1 MNLAEDR
8 KDPQGACSVE
18 RGDDPDCEDTRRP
31 SLMERLLRRKK
42 RLHEQ
47 LDGCNAA
54 IEALTEDPKLEDLYT
69 GIRAADRY

>member
-1 MNLAEDR
+1 MYPDEETCGKDCAEQSEQ
-8 KDPQGACSVE
+8 PE
-18 RGDDPDCEDTRRP
+18 RRE
-31 SLMERLLRRKK
+31 SLMERLLRRRK

-47 LDGCNAA
+47 LAGCDAA

>member
-1 MNLAEDR
+1 MYPDEETCGKDCAEQSEQ
-8 KDPQGACSVE
+8 PE
-18 RGDDPDCEDTRRP
+18 RRE